1 MTGRTTGFLRN
12 QGRAYRAVWLWL
24 RRRTDCDGR
33 EYTPLPGTR
42 GVLAMPLAF
51 LAATLLEMA
60 VLHILIPWAWL
71 SVSLGVLSLWSLLLL
86 FAMFVA
92 DIAYP
97 HYATDRALVLRR
109 GGREVATIAF
119 DRIAAVAE
127 HRRYNHTGTA
137 LDGDRLFLAGPDG
150 TTVDMTLREP
160 VDIRVESLLPSGRIS
175 TAVTRISLFLDNPE
189 QLRGARTRP
198 GV

>member
-1 MTGRTTGFLRN
+1 MTGRTTRFLRN

-33 EYTPLPGTR
+33 ERAPLPGTQ

-51 LAATLLEMA
+51 LAATLLELA

-109 GGREVATIAF
+109 GGREIATIAF

-150 TTVDMTLREP
+150 TTVDVTLREP
-160 VDIRVESLLPSGRIS
+160 VDIRVESPLPSGRIS
-175 TAVTRISLFLDNPE
+175 AAVTRISLFLDDPA
-189 QLRGARTRP
+189 QLHGARTRP

>member
-1 MTGRTTGFLRN
+1 MIGRATRFLRN
-12 QGRAYRAVWLWL
+12 RGRAYHGVWLWL

-33 EYTPLPGTR
+33 EREPLPGTR

-71 SVSLGVLSLWSLLLL
+71 RFSLVVLSLWSLLLL
-86 FAMFVA
+86 FAVFVA

-109 GGREVATIAF
+109 GGRTIATIAF
-119 DRIAAVAE
+119 DRIAAVVE

-150 TTVDMTLREP
+150 TTVDVTLREP
-160 VDIRVESLLPSGRIS
+160 VDVRVESPLPGGRIS
-175 TAVTRISLFLDNPE
+175 AAVARISLFLDDPE
-189 QLRGARTRP
+189 QLCGARTRP

>member
-1 MTGRTTGFLRN
+1 MTGRATRFLRN
-12 QGRAYRAVWLWL
+12 QDRAYRAVWLWL

-33 EYTPLPGTR
+33 EREPLPGTR

-71 SVSLGVLSLWSLLLL
+71 SISLGVLSLWSLLLL
-86 FAMFVA
+86 FAVVIA

-109 GGREVATIAF
+109 GGRAIATIPF
-119 DRIAAVAE
+119 DRIATVVE
-127 HRRYNHTGTA
+127 YRRYNHTGTV
-137 LDGDRLFLAGPDG
+137 LDDDRLFLAGPDG
-150 TTVDMTLREP
+150 TTVDVTLREP
-160 VDIRVESLLPSGRIS
+160 ADIRVESPLPSGRIS
-175 TAVTRISLFLDNPE
+175 DAVTRISLFLDDPE
-189 QLRGARTRP
+189 QLCGTRTRP

>member
-1 MTGRTTGFLRN
+1 MTGRPTRFLRN
-12 QGRAYRAVWLWL
+12 QGRVYRGVWLWL

-33 EYTPLPGTR
+33 EREPLPGTR
-42 GVLAMPLAF
+42 GALALPLAF

-60 VLHILIPWAWL
+60 VLHLLIPWTWL
-71 SVSLGVLSLWSLLLL
+71 SISLGVLSLWSLLLL
-86 FAMFVA
+86 FAVFVA

-109 GGREVATIAF
+109 GGREIATIAF
-119 DRIAAVAE
+119 DRIAAVTE

-150 TTVDMTLREP
+150 TTIDVTLREP
-160 VDIRVESLLPSGRIS
+160 ADIRVESPVPSGRIS
-175 TAVTRISLFLDNPE
+175 AAVTRISLFLDNPE

-198 GV
+198 EV

>member
-51 LAATLLEMA
+51 LAATLLEMV

-109 GGREVATIAF
+109 GGREIATIAF

>member
-1 MTGRTTGFLRN
+1 MTRRATGLPRH
-12 QGRAYRAVWLWL
+12 QRRAYHGVWLWL

-33 EYTPLPGTR
+33 ERQPLPGTR
-42 GVLAMPLAF
+42 GVLALPLAF

-71 SVSLGVLSLWSLLLL
+71 SISLGVLSLWSLLLL
-86 FAMFVA
+86 FAVFVA

-109 GGREVATIAF
+109 GGREIAVIAF
-119 DRIAAVAE
+119 DRIAAVTE

-137 LDGDRLFLAGPDG
+137 LDSGRLFLAGPDG
-150 TTVDMTLREP
+150 TTVDVTLHEP
-160 VDIRVESLLPSGRIS
+160 VDVRVRSPLPSGRIAA
-175 TAVTRISLFLDNPE
+175 AVTRISLFLDHPE
-189 QLRGARTRP
+189 QLRGIRTRP